1 LSENWEKYQR
11 KILVLKLTLETVMI
25 ANGNTY
31 LLQHS
36 RSILCKFFIF
46 VLRITSY
53 SELSFYTLIVLKQ
66 YLSQQQERVKDKIYK
81 DSLLDSYKYT
91 EQLAEDYFSCIE
103 EGRDN

>member
-1 LSENWEKYQR
+1 LG
-11 KILVLKLTLETVMI
+11 KISKKNLGFEI
-25 ANGNTY
+25 DAGNSYDCKWKY